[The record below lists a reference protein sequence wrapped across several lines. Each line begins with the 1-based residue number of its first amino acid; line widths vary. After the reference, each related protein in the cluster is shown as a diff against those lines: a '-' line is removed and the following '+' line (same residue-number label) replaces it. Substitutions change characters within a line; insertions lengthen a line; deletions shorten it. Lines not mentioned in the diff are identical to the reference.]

1 MGQAERI
8 EWITDQAR
16 WQELAEP
23 WRLLAGSDP
32 RPFAG
37 PDWFGPWW
45 SAFGRGARLRA
56 CAAWRGTELAGVL
69 PLHLRGGRLAAMA
82 NYHTPTFC
90 WPARDR
96 AARAALLAA
105 AAATRA
111 ASVELHALARAD
123 PPAEEAI
130 AVLAAAGRVLL
141 AEPVHA
147 SPVVDTRGDRDAY
160 MSERASRM
168 RKLRRL
174 RRKLERE
181 HEASFVLD
189 ADPLDLEA
197 DLGRGFAVEAS
208 GWKSGRGTAI
218 ASAPETE
225 AFYRALAR
233 AHHARGELRLGWLH
247 VDGRAVAFSL
257 CLQRARRLYLLK
269 TGYDRA
275 ARRDAPGL
283 LLNLDLVERCFAG
296 GLDAFELL
304 GAQEEWKQVL
314 ATGTREHVRLHAY
327 RRRPL
332 PLARYVA
339 RRHALPRLRRMRAL
353 AAARRAS

>member
-1 MGQAERI
+1 MGQPERI
-8 EWITDQAR
+8 EWITDEAR
-16 WQELAEP
+16 WRELAEP
-23 WRLLAGSDP
+23 WRLLAQDEP
-32 RPFAG
+32 LPFAG

-45 SAFGRGARLRA
+45 SAFGGGSRLQV
-56 CAAWRGTELAGVL
+56 CALWRDGELAGVL
-69 PLHLRGGRLAAMA
+69 PLHLRGRRLAAMA

-90 WPARDR
+90 WPVRDR
-96 AARAALLAA
+96 AAGAALLAA
-105 AAATRA
+105 VAAERA
-111 ASVELHALARAD
+111 QSVELHALPRAD
-123 PPAEEAI
+123 ASAEEAI
-130 AVLAAAGRVLL
+130 AGLAAGGRLLL

-147 SPVVDTRGDRDAY
+147 SPVVDTRGDREAY

-181 HEASFVLD
+181 HEAAFVLD
-189 ADPLDLEA
+189 AAPLDLDA
-197 DLGRGFAVEAS
+197 DLRRGFAVEAS
-208 GWKSGRGTAI
+208 GWKSSRGTAI
-218 ASAPETE
+218 ASAPETA
-225 AFYRALAR
+225 AFYRALAH

-247 VDGRAVAFSL
+247 VDGRPVAFSL
-257 CLQRARRLYLLK
+257 CLRRARRLYLLK

-283 LLNLDLVERCFAG
+283 LLNLDLLERCFAD
-296 GLDAFELL
+296 GLEAFELL

-314 ATGTREHVRLHAY
+314 ATGAREHVRLHAY

-332 PLARYVA
+332 PLARYLA
-339 RRHALPRLRRMRAL
+339 RRHALPRLRDVRAL